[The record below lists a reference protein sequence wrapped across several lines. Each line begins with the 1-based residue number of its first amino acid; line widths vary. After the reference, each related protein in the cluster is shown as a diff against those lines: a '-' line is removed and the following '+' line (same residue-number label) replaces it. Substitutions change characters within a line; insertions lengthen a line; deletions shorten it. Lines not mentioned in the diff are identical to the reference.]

1 MLKDCPGSLNF
12 TIFLATLGDHLQVY
26 TAASPTPASDL
37 IRAFEQLDLQKT
49 GKLDVDL
56 LKEALMT
63 MGNRMSEEEASAVI
77 QEAPKTSDSEG
88 QQIDY
93 KEFVRLIKAPF

>member
-26 TAASPTPASDL
+26 SAACPSSATDL
-37 IRAFEQLDLQKT
+37 TRAFEQLDLQKT
-49 GKLDVDL
+49 GHIGVES
-56 LKEALMT
+56 LKEFLMT
-63 MGNRMSEEEASAVI
+63 MGDRMSEEEANSVVL
-77 QEAPKTSDSEG
+77 EAPKTADSEG
-88 QQIDY
+88 QMIDY